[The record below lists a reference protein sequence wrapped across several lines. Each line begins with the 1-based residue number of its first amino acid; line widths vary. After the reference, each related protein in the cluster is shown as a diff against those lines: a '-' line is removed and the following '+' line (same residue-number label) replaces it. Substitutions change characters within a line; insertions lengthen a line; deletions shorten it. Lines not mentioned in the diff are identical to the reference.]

1 MLRQIMKVACCGSG
15 YVGTPT
21 MAVLAL
27 NNPSVQVPLPLYPVL
42 RLRRKRPINRQMAAE
57 LPHPLIRPERA
68 SSPHPRQKPALH
80 QRHPQGL
87 LRRRRYLYCGADA
100 HQGQRGGVWRGLRY
114 ELCGECE

>member
-1 MLRQIMKVACCGSG
+1 MKVACCGSG

-68 SSPHPRQKPALH
+68 AGPHPQQKPALH

-100 HQGQRGGVWRGLRY
+100 HQGQRGGVWRGL
-114 ELCGECE
+114 